1 MILKGDT
8 ILAFLLFFICALG
21 VVKNTFESNMDMRVH
36 IFYICLWIDYI
47 WNVRKD
53 WHSQEFFTTIKK
65 FLGDFELFIVKL
77 IYFYVIFGHFLWFE
91 FLPQKC
97 IFYVIC

>member
-1 MILKGDT
+1 MLYKVIKYIWITFYYVKQNRHILTSKRNMILKGDT

-47 WNVRKD
+47 
-53 WHSQEFFTTIKK
+53 
-65 FLGDFELFIVKL
+65 
-77 IYFYVIFGHFLWFE
+77 
-91 FLPQKC
+91 
-97 IFYVIC
+97 